1 MIMYDHRKHNPIW
14 QGNARRS
21 LENVNTWNRRLHR
34 SLPPG
39 KSPHDIALWL
49 TRLDIGGPSGY
60 APVSGTCDPR
70 RSCALIRDE
79 GLTSAFIIAHE
90 TAHM

>member
-1 MIMYDHRKHNPIW
+1 MYDHKKHSVIR
-14 QGNARRS
+14 QGNAKRS
-21 LENVNTWNRRLHR
+21 LENVNTWNRRLHAT
-34 SLPPG
+34 LPPG

-60 APVSGTCDPR
+60 APVSGTCDPK
-70 RSCALIRDE
+70 RSCALTRDE